1 MNRLI
6 STGIVIF
13 VTMFSLPVFAE
24 APPGSFYLD
33 GGTSEIGLIL
43 CHD

>member
-13 VTMFSLPVFAE
+13 VTMFSLPVFVE